1 MPAPSPALKDSRNL
15 VLAITVEGEAF
26 DSDKIVS
33 VEIWNAINR
42 VPRARLVINDGDPSD
57 REEFPLSEA
66 STFLPGNKVTI
77 AAGYDDDSDPIF
89 SGVIVKHGIDIA
101 PDAPSRLVVEMR
113 DHALK
118 MTLQRKNAVFKKKSD
133 HDVVAQLIENNN
145 LEVGTNKAPTTK
157 QDAIVQFHA
166 SDWDMLLTRA
176 EANGLLVVVD
186 AGTVDVVEP
195 DKAGNPVL
203 EIEYGDSM
211 LAFEAEVDAAAP
223 LARDGAV
230 SRSWSYTTQAIV
242 EGVAADDAMTAPGN
256 IEANTLAGVF
266 GLTAAPRQSAAM
278 LSRDELNSWSSAAL
292 KRARLARVCGQVRF
306 QGSSLA
312 KVGKMIT
319 LAGVGPRLSGD
330 AYVTGTYHT
339 ISDNR
344 WLTSV
349 GFGLSASTF
358 AADAPNIAD
367 PPAAG
372 QLPPAQGLHTGL
384 VKQVHEDPDGDH
396 RVLVTLPLLA
406 GESEGVWARLGGL
419 YASSGFGSVF
429 YPEVGDEVILGFM
442 NEDPRSPII
451 LGSVYSTKRAPAYP
465 PNQQN
470 DMKAIVTRAKME
482 VTFNEKDKIIV
493 IKTPGGHSIT
503 LSDKDGEIAIKDSNS
518 NSIVLGK
525 SGIAIDS
532 ASKITMTA
540 KTSIGIKAGTSLA
553 MEAATD
559 ASLKA
564 LNITETAN
572 AKYAMSA
579 NAMAE
584 LKASGIM
591 TIQGALV
598 KIN

>member
-1 MPAPSPALKDSRNL
+1 MPAPSPALNDSRNL
-15 VLAITVEGEAF
+15 VLAITVDGKAF

-33 VEIWNAINR
+33 VEIWNAVNR
-42 VPRARLVINDGDPSD
+42 VPRARLVVNDGEPSD
-57 REEFPLSEA
+57 QEFPLSEA
-66 STFLPGNKVTI
+66 DTFRPGNEVTI
-77 AAGYDDDSDPIF
+77 AAGYDDRSEPIF

-113 DHALK
+113 DQALV
-118 MTLQRKNAVFKKKSD
+118 MALQRRNAVFKQKHD
-133 HDVVAQLIENNN
+133 HDVIAQLIADNG
-145 LEVGTNKAPTTK
+145 LTARTNQAPRVQ

-176 EANGLLVVVD
+176 EANGLVVIVD
-186 AGTVDVVEP
+186 GGKIDVVAP
-195 DKAGNPVL
+195 DTARDPVL

-211 LAFEAEVDAAAP
+211 LAFEAEIDAAAP
-223 LARDGAV
+223 LAQGGAG
-230 SRSWSYTTQAIV
+230 SRSWSYTAQQV
-242 EGVAADDAMTAPGN
+242 LEGVAADNAVTAPGN
-256 IEANTLAGVF
+256 IEANTLAKVF

-278 LSRDELNSWSSAAL
+278 LSKDELDSWSSGAL
-292 KRARLARVCGQVRF
+292 MRARLARVCGQVRF
-306 QGSSLA
+306 QGSALA
-312 KVGKMIT
+312 KVGKMIA
-319 LAGVGPRLSGD
+319 LAGVGPRLSGN
-330 AYVTGTYHT
+330 AYVTGAHHA
-339 ISDNR
+339 IADNR

-349 GFGLSASTF
+349 EFGLSASTF

-419 YASSGFGSVF
+419 YASSAFGSVF

-442 NEDPRSPII
+442 NEDPRRPVI
-451 LGSVYSTKRAPAYP
+451 LGSVYSSKRAPAYP
-465 PNQQN
+465 PNKDN

-503 LSDKDGEIAIKDSNS
+503 LSDKDGEIAVRDSNS

-540 KTSIGIKAGTSLA
+540 KTSIAIKAGTSLA

-564 LNITETAN
+564 LNITEQAN

-584 LKASGIM
+584 LKTSGIM
-591 TIQGALV
+591 TIQGTLV